1 MANAFNNAL
10 KQLDKAVNLLNL
22 KEGVVENL
30 KKPQRILQFS
40 LPVKMDDGK
49 LKVFEAYRV
58 QYNDARGPFKG
69 GIRFHQQVNLSEVK
83 ALAFWMA
90 VKTATVGIPMGGGKG
105 GVVVNP
111 KKLSLAELER
121 LSRAYM
127 KAAAGFI
134 GPEMDVPAPDVNTNP
149 QVMAWMMD
157 EYEKIKGGHYPGV
170 ITGKPLELGGSA
182 GRGTATAQGGFYVL
196 QELLLKLKL
205 NRKKLTVAIQG
216 FGNAGSVFADLAD
229 QAGLKVVAVS
239 DSQGG
244 IYDEQGLDLDKV
256 KAHKKQTG
264 SVVDFA
270 EAKNVSN
277 QKLLELPVDILVPAA
292 LENQITKD
300 NAGRIKAQIILEL
313 ANGPITPE
321 ADEKLFKKGKIV
333 VPDVLAN
340 AGGVTVSYFE
350 WVQNRQQYYWT
361 EQEVLAKL
369 KPIMVK
375 AFNKVWQTGQEMKV
389 DLRTAAFVLAVKRI
403 AEAMELRGNK

>member
-30 KKPQRILQFS
+30 KKPKRILQFS

-90 VKTATVGIPMGGGKG
+90 MKTATVGIPMGGGKG

-134 GPEMDVPAPDVNTNP
+134 GPETDVPAPDVNTNP

-256 KAHKKQTG
+256 KVHKKQTG

-270 EAKNVSN
+270 GAKNISN
-277 QKLLELPVDILVPAA
+277 QKILELPVDILVPAA
-292 LENQITKD
+292 LENQIIKE

-313 ANGPITPE
+313 ANGPVTPE

-375 AFNKVWQTGQEMKV
+375 AFNEVWQTGQELKV
-389 DLRTAAFVLAVKRI
+389 DLRTAAFVLAIKRI
-403 AEAMELRGNK
+403 VEAMELRGNS

>member
-10 KQLDKAVNLLNL
+10 KQLDKAVKLLNL
-22 KEGVVENL
+22 KEDVSGLL
-30 KKPQRILQFS
+30 KRPKRILYFN

-49 LKVFEAYRV
+49 IKVFEAYRV
-58 QYNDARGPFKG
+58 QYNDARGPYKG
-69 GIRFHQQVNLSEVK
+69 GIRFHQQVNLAEVK

-111 KKLSLAELER
+111 KKLSSAELER

-127 KAAAGFI
+127 RAAADFV
-134 GPEMDVPAPDVNTNP
+134 GPDVDIPAPDVNTNP
-149 QVMAWMMD
+149 QIMAWMMD
-157 EYEKIKGGHYPGV
+157 EYEKIKGGHYPAV

-196 QELLLKLKL
+196 QQLLAKLKL
-205 NRKKLTVAIQG
+205 NRKKLSVAIQG
-216 FGNAGSVFADLAD
+216 FGNAGSVFADLVE
-229 QAGLKVVAVS
+229 QVGLKVVAVS

-244 IYDEQGLDLDKV
+244 IYNEQGLDLKKV
-256 KAHKKQTG
+256 KQHKAQTG
-264 SVVDFA
+264 SVINF
-270 EAKNVSN
+270 EGAKNVTN
-277 QKLLELPVDILVPAA
+277 QKLLELPVGILVPAA
-292 LENQITKD
+292 LESQITKN

-313 ANGPITPE
+313 ANGPVTPE

-361 EQEVLAKL
+361 EKEVFDKL
-369 KPIMVK
+369 KIIMVK
-375 AFNKVWQTGQEMKV
+375 AFNDVWQTAQEMEV
-389 DLRTAAFVLAVKRI
+389 DLRTASFILALKRI
-403 AEAMELRGNK
+403 ATAIRLRGN

>member
-270 EAKNVSN
+270 GTKNISN
-277 QKLLELPVDILVPAA
+277 QKILELPVDILVPAA
-292 LENQITKD
+292 LENQIIKE

-313 ANGPITPE
+313 ANGPVTPE

-361 EQEVLAKL
+361 KQEVLEKL
-369 KPIMVK
+369 KLIMVK
-375 AFNKVWQTGQEMKV
+375 AFNEVWQTGQELKV
-389 DLRTAAFVLAVKRI
+389 DLRTAAFVLAIKRI
-403 AEAMELRGNK
+403 AEAMELRGNS

>member
-10 KQLDKAVNLLNL
+10 KQLDKAVSLLDL
-22 KEGVVENL
+22 KEGAVEAL
-30 KKPQRILQFS
+30 KKPKRVLQFS

-90 VKTATVGIPMGGGKG
+90 IKTATVGIPMGGGKG

-111 KKLSLAELER
+111 KKLSPAELER

-127 KAAAGFI
+127 RAIADFV
-134 GPEMDVPAPDVNTNP
+134 GPEIDVPAPDVNTNP
-149 QVMAWMMD
+149 QIMAWMMD

-196 QELLLKLKL
+196 SELLGKLKSG
-205 NRKKLTVAIQG
+205 RKKLTLAIQG

-244 IYDEQGLDLDKV
+244 IYNEQGLELDKV
-256 KAHKKQTG
+256 KEHKKQTG
-264 SVVDFA
+264 SVVDF
-270 EAKNVSN
+270 EGAKKVTN

-375 AFNKVWQTGQEMKV
+375 AFNEVWQTGQEMKV
-389 DLRTAAFVLAVKRI
+389 DLRTAAFVLAIKRI
-403 AEAMELRGNK
+403 VEAMELRGNS

>member
-10 KQLDKAVNLLNL
+10 KQLDKAVSLLNL
-22 KEGVVENL
+22 KEGVVEAL
-30 KKPQRILQFS
+30 KKPKRVLQFG

-90 VKTATVGIPMGGGKG
+90 IKTATVGIPMGGGKG

-111 KKLSLAELER
+111 KKLSPAELER

-127 KAAAGFI
+127 RAIADFV
-134 GPEMDVPAPDVNTNP
+134 GPEIDVPAPDVNTNP
-149 QVMAWMMD
+149 QIMAWMMD
-157 EYEKIKGGHYPGV
+157 EYEKVKGGHYPGV

-182 GRGTATAQGGFYVL
+182 GRGTATAQGGFCVL
-196 QELLLKLKL
+196 SELLGKLKSG
-205 NRKKLTVAIQG
+205 RKKLTLAIQG

-244 IYDEQGLDLDKV
+244 IYNEQGLELDKV
-256 KAHKKQTG
+256 KEHKKQTG
-264 SVVDFA
+264 SVVDF
-270 EAKNVSN
+270 EGAKKVTN

-375 AFNKVWQTGQEMKV
+375 AFNEVWQTGQEMKV

-403 AEAMELRGNK
+403 AEAVELRGNS